1 MAKYNKLA
9 IAPDGEVVFRST
21 GRIVSK
27 DVEIRGNRAYVNG
40 RLYGYIAKGTKTEQ
54 AKIAKV
60 AKSPT
65 RKHRAKVKDE
75 ATRIRKEGLT
85 LQEPQSPTSIQSN
98 KSVKEWFNRAQLQ
111 ADALKYIRKNY
122 GDRGNV
128 EVSKDTQSLLNY
140 ATVLNKA
147 VKSGKLSPT
156 KARELY
162 SRMLD
167 AKGEA
172 RLQLWQ
178 ETADLFDKLD
188 YKYTIHSRVKNQED

>member
-1 MAKYNKLA
+1 MLQSTHPCGVRLIHLLWISERVSAS
-9 IAPDGEVVFRST
+9 IHAPVWG
-21 GRIVSK
+21 
-27 DVEIRGNRAYVNG
+27 
-40 RLYGYIAKGTKTEQ
+40 
-54 AKIAKV
+54 
-60 AKSPT
+60 
-65 RKHRAKVKDE
+65 
-75 ATRIRKEGLT
+75 AT
-85 LQEPQSPTSIQSN
+85 QQPQSPASIQTI
-98 KSVKEWFNRAQLQ
+98 KSVREWFNRAQLQ

-147 VKSGKLSPT
+147 VKAGKLSTT

-162 SRMLD
+162 SRMLN

-178 ETADLFDKLD
+178 ETADLFDRLD